1 MHNTGTGDIDSKSLF
16 RLLLQYKNHI
26 FVIIA
31 AAALSSYVFTLPFF
45 ITPLYKSTVVLYP
58 TSTNSISKALLS
70 TTFNS
75 NKDLLEFGEDE
86 QTERMLQILSSNK
99 IRDRIIEKFNLSEHY
114 NISENSKYRLTRLY
128 REYESKVRFRRTEYM
143 AVKITVVDKDASV
156 AANIANE
163 IAELFDSTMNAMQ
176 KEVAVKAF
184 RIVENEYLKLRD
196 QVAFMEDSLNEI
208 RRLGVHDYES
218 QAEMMNQQLAI
229 ELAKGN
235 KEGIKRLEEKLEVLS
250 RYGGTYVSIRDML
263 EHERKQLSQIK
274 AKYDEAK
281 VDANENLPHKFVVTN
296 AFAAERKSYP
306 IRWLIM
312 VIAVSSAFFLSIFA
326 VIALDKIQL
335 TQKKKVSFDW
345 RPKLPKL
352 IIIPQRNQQVIK
364 QPKTNVMDNYFNNT
378 AIVRLILKWK
388 VHLAVIT
395 VIAAVLG
402 AIFSGP
408 MFITPLYKSE
418 AVVYP
423 ANIDSYS
430 EESSTEQMLQLL
442 QSQDIIDSMIRIFN
456 LAEHYKIDPDY
467 KFYRTALLYEYQQS
481 VKISKTPYEAVS
493 IVVRDKDPLRAAKM
507 VEEILR
513 LYDVKVSGLHKAKY
527 REVVDMYKNQL
538 NLKKELIDSLQHR
551 LYILGTEYGLIDY
564 SMQSQE
570 IMRGYL
576 RTVYGNNAGTINSSG
591 VNELKK
597 NIEQRGGELLVIVE
611 MLQHEART
619 FVDVK
624 VEYEQILRFYNAKMT
639 YSNIVSYPYT
649 ADKKAYPVRWII
661 VLISMVGALL
671 LSALVI
677 VTIENR
683 HAFLAHGQSPQ
694 N

>member
-335 TQKKKVSFDW
+335 TQKKKSVSTGDQNF
-345 RPKLPKL
+345 
-352 IIIPQRNQQVIK
+352 
-364 QPKTNVMDNYFNNT
+364 
-378 AIVRLILKWK
+378 
-388 VHLAVIT
+388 
-395 VIAAVLG
+395 
-402 AIFSGP
+402 
-408 MFITPLYKSE
+408 
-418 AVVYP
+418 
-423 ANIDSYS
+423 
-430 EESSTEQMLQLL
+430 
-442 QSQDIIDSMIRIFN
+442 
-456 LAEHYKIDPDY
+456 
-467 KFYRTALLYEYQQS
+467 
-481 VKISKTPYEAVS
+481 
-493 IVVRDKDPLRAAKM
+493 
-507 VEEILR
+507 
-513 LYDVKVSGLHKAKY
+513 
-527 REVVDMYKNQL
+527 L
-538 NLKKELIDSLQHR
+538 N
-551 LYILGTEYGLIDY
+551 
-564 SMQSQE
+564 
-570 IMRGYL
+570 
-576 RTVYGNNAGTINSSG
+576 
-591 VNELKK
+591 
-597 NIEQRGGELLVIVE
+597 
-611 MLQHEART
+611 
-619 FVDVK
+619 
-624 VEYEQILRFYNAKMT
+624 
-639 YSNIVSYPYT
+639 
-649 ADKKAYPVRWII
+649 
-661 VLISMVGALL
+661 
-671 LSALVI
+671 
-677 VTIENR
+677 
-683 HAFLAHGQSPQ
+683 
-694 N
+694 

>member
-1 MHNTGTGDIDSKSLF
+1 
-16 RLLLQYKNHI
+16 
-26 FVIIA
+26 
-31 AAALSSYVFTLPFF
+31 
-45 ITPLYKSTVVLYP
+45 
-58 TSTNSISKALLS
+58 
-70 TTFNS
+70 
-75 NKDLLEFGEDE
+75 
-86 QTERMLQILSSNK
+86 
-99 IRDRIIEKFNLSEHY
+99 
-114 NISENSKYRLTRLY
+114 
-128 REYESKVRFRRTEYM
+128 
-143 AVKITVVDKDASV
+143 
-156 AANIANE
+156 
-163 IAELFDSTMNAMQ
+163 
-176 KEVAVKAF
+176 
-184 RIVENEYLKLRD
+184 
-196 QVAFMEDSLNEI
+196 
-208 RRLGVHDYES
+208 
-218 QAEMMNQQLAI
+218 
-229 ELAKGN
+229 
-235 KEGIKRLEEKLEVLS
+235 
-250 RYGGTYVSIRDML
+250 
-263 EHERKQLSQIK
+263 
-274 AKYDEAK
+274 
-281 VDANENLPHKFVVTN
+281 
-296 AFAAERKSYP
+296 
-306 IRWLIM
+306 
-312 VIAVSSAFFLSIFA
+312 
-326 VIALDKIQL
+326 
-335 TQKKKVSFDW
+335 
-345 RPKLPKL
+345 
-352 IIIPQRNQQVIK
+352 
-364 QPKTNVMDNYFNNT
+364 MDNYFNNT